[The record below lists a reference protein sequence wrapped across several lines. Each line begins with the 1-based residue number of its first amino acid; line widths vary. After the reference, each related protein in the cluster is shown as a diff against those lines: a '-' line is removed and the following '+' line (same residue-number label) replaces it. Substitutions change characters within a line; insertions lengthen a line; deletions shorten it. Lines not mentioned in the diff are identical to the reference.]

1 LAFAVLWGYSSRA
14 NDAHGAALPTT
25 TDTQALVIVAA
36 TTAFLSSLSADQRGK
51 VQFTFTSQ
59 KTVTAAEFRGGMNGR
74 MDFVGEQYGQSVWMN
89 FPVSDVPRFGLRLGS
104 LSATQRALAMPM
116 LRVVLS
122 AEGLPKGYRHYGL

>member
-1 LAFAVLWGYSSRA
+1 M
-14 NDAHGAALPTT
+14 PTT

-89 FPVSDVPRFGLRLGS
+89 FPVSDVPRSGLRLGS

-122 AEGLPKGYRHYGL
+122 VEGLPKGYRHYGL